1 MFKSQNYIE
10 VASYI
15 LGVIGTL
22 LLLCGG
28 LVVYIF
34 TRHVSDNEREF
45 DKVYTQLDR
54 KQDKRK

>member
-1 MFKSQNYIE
+1 MFKTQNYIE
-10 VASYI
+10 AASYI

-34 TRHVSDNEREF
+34 TRHVSDNDREF
-45 DKVYTQLDR
+45 DRIFSQLDR

>member
-45 DKVYTQLDR
+45 DRVYTQLDR